1 MSVKGQSMAFVNMVK
16 DVTKLILQISV
27 RKMTHVK
34 KSIVTKDTL
43 LCVLTL
49 KPMENVNLAY
59 SETIPKIKRIEND
72 LERDVQILKREKFVI

>member
-1 MSVKGQSMAFVNMVK
+1 MAFVNMVK
-16 DVTKLILQISV
+16 DVTKFILQISV

-34 KSIVTKDTL
+34 KSIVIKDTM

-59 SETIPKIKRIEND
+59 SVTITIVKELIMIYKEMW
-72 LERDVQILKREKFVI
+72 KS